1 MPQKLTSKDKILT
14 ALKLSGISLS
24 VLQDQCI
31 VTLFLSDNFIGNVNT
46 VSGRWVGF
54 INDRLL
60 ALQNHGT
67 VHQVPAEYVEKILIL
82 EFLTKVT
89 TEISF

>member
-1 MPQKLTSKDKILT
+1 LSQKLTSKDKILT
-14 ALKLSGISLS
+14 SLKLSGISLPA
-24 VLQDQCI
+24 LQDQCI
-31 VTLFLSDNFIGNVNT
+31 VTLFLSDDFIGNVNT

-60 ALQNHGT
+60 VLQNHGT

-82 EFLTKVT
+82 EFLTKVI